1 MTVRVVAGEESV
13 FAPGR
18 AEQGA
23 AYAAEGEGA
32 GRVGV
37 WRWRGFE
44 SALELR
50 DALAEGVVGKV
61 QEPADFLARV
71 TAEGEESG
79 DAQGGRKVG
88 DGDVPLRLAASRRS
102 TSPVLRTREESF
114 FPVAFAAAAA
124 RAGAGVE
131 GGAIADDAGQPAA
144 RFGRGEVCAAGFEGG
159 EQGGLH
165 EIIGLVRSARGA
177 AGECVKVCEGARTR
191 HSGML
196 ARMKPGSKRARVTIG

>member
-61 QEPADFLARV
+61 QEPADFLAGV
-71 TAEGEESG
+71 TAESEESG
-79 DAQGGRKVG
+79 DAQGGGEVG
-88 DGDVPLRLAASRRS
+88 DGDSPLRLAASWRS
-102 TSPVLRTREESF
+102 TSLVLRTREESS
-114 FPVAFAAAAA
+114 FPVAFAVAAAISLFGFQSGA
-124 RAGAGVE
+124 ALATVVGVLIEVPVMLLVVRAVNGSRVWY
-131 GGAIADDAGQPAA
+131 DAGRRKSVAG
-144 RFGRGEVCAAGFEGG
+144 GR
-159 EQGGLH
+159 
-165 EIIGLVRSARGA
+165 
-177 AGECVKVCEGARTR
+177 
-191 HSGML
+191 
-196 ARMKPGSKRARVTIG
+196 

>member
-61 QEPADFLARV
+61 QEPADFLAGV
-71 TAEGEESG
+71 TAESEESG
-79 DAQGGRKVG
+79 DAQGGGEVG
-88 DGDVPLRLAASRRS
+88 DGDSPLRLAASWRS
-102 TSPVLRTREESF
+102 TSLVLRTREESS
-114 FPVAFAAAAA
+114 FPVAFAVAAAG
-124 RAGAGVE
+124 AGAGVE
-131 GGAIADDAGQPAA
+131 GGAVADDAGQPAA
-144 RFGRGEVCAAGFEGG
+144 RFGSVRPDSRAASRAVCT
-159 EQGGLH
+159 
-165 EIIGLVRSARGA
+165 RSSASSGRREAR
-177 AGECVKVCEGARTR
+177 
-191 HSGML
+191 
-196 ARMKPGSKRARVTIG
+196 RASA